1 MAFEKRKSTPS
12 YCLKDIYSPLIKDTD
27 LLASASGKSLNTIS
41 RKKGVLTGYA
51 SRIFT
56 LIIEIIWAPLGCLFA
71 YTKHRLLKI

>member
-51 SRIFT
+51 VKDFHTDYRDNLGT
-56 LIIEIIWAPLGCLFA
+56 LGLSVCI
-71 YTKHRLLKI
+71 H